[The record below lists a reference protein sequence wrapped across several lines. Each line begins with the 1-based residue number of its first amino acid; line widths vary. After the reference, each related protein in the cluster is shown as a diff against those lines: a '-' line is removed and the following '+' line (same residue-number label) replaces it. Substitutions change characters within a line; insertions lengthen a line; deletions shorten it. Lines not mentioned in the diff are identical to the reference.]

1 MTREGRKRLK
11 YIEEVKNNKIE
22 YKYLNKVLN
31 WQSLN
36 KLKEF
41 LILADNRYIDK
52 KTLMHEDKYPYFTAP
67 INNLIR
73 DFGGTKGTWSR
84 NINLFV
90 SLGLLGKVDTL
101 KIRRK
106 NKLFEEYSMI
116 GKMKRA
122 RKEGISLEKV
132 RDQNVYFI
140 FPYDENILKEAENRA
155 KIMCENGFS
164 KRSFSKI
171 FLQRV
176 FGLGFANTVFFNDIE
191 ESEYTQAVFS
201 KTEEVILEN
210 IAKKH
215 FTFKDE
221 VIKEVAKSID
231 SDIYKN
237 YEENYFRRN
246 VRSAEQIA
254 EFEFGRSVQ
263 IICNKHE
270 LEYKMSDKYM
280 RKMFKL
286 RNNKKLIYD
295 KEYYKKQ
302 KEILEVTDGYFNC
315 NKQCKNKRK

>member
-1 MTREGRKRLK
+1 MTREGKKRLK

-52 KTLMHEDKYPYFTAP
+52 KTLIHEGKYPYFTAP

-73 DFGGTKGTWSR
+73 EFGGTKGTWSR

-90 SLGLLGKVDTL
+90 TLGLLGKVDTFE
-101 KIRRK
+101 IRK
-106 NKLFEEYSMI
+106 QNKLFEEYSMI

-140 FPYDENILKEAENRA
+140 FPYDKNILKEAENRA
-155 KIMCENGFS
+155 KIMCESGFS
-164 KRSFSKI
+164 KRSFSKV

-176 FGLGFANTVFFNDIE
+176 FGLAFANNVFFNDIE
-191 ESEYTQAVFS
+191 ESEYTQAVFDE
-201 KTEEVILEN
+201 TEEVILKN

-221 VIKEVAKSID
+221 VVKEVAKSIN
-231 SDIYKN
+231 SDIYKH
-237 YEENYFRRN
+237 YETNYFRRN
-246 VRSAEQIA
+246 VKSAEQIA

-270 LEYKMSDKYM
+270 LGYKLSDKYM

-302 KEILEVTDGYFNC
+302 KEILEVTNEYF

>member
-11 YIEEVKNNKIE
+11 SIEEVKNDKIE

-31 WQSLN
+31 CQSLN

-52 KTLMHEDKYPYFTAP
+52 KTLMHEGKYPYFTAP

-73 DFGGTKGTWSR
+73 EFGGTKGTWNR

-90 SLGLLGKVDTL
+90 ALGLIGKVNTFE
-101 KIRRK
+101 IRK
-106 NKLFEEYSMI
+106 QNKLFEEYSMI

-122 RKEGISLEKV
+122 RREGISLEKV

-140 FPYDENILKEAENRA
+140 FPYDKNILKEAENRA
-155 KIMCENGFS
+155 KIMCESGFS

-176 FGLGFANTVFFNDIE
+176 FGLAFANNVFFNDIE
-191 ESEYTQAVFS
+191 ESEYTQAVFDE
-201 KTEEVILEN
+201 TEKIILKN
-210 IAKKH
+210 IAQKH

-221 VIKEVAKSID
+221 VVKEVAKSID
-231 SDIYKN
+231 STIYKH

-270 LEYKMSDKYM
+270 LGYKLSDKYM
-280 RKMFKL
+280 RKMFNL

-295 KEYYKKQ
+295 KEFYGKQ
-302 KEILEVTDGYFNC
+302 KEILEVTNAFF

>member
-11 YIEEVKNNKIE
+11 YIKEVKNNKIK

-31 WQSLN
+31 WQSLK

-52 KTLMHEDKYPYFTAP
+52 KTLIHEGKYPYFTAP

-73 DFGGTKGTWSR
+73 EFGGTKGTWNR

-90 SLGLLGKVDTL
+90 TLGLLAKVDTFE
-101 KIRRK
+101 IRK
-106 NKLFEEYSMI
+106 QNKLFEEYSMI

-132 RDQNVYFI
+132 RDQNIYYI

-155 KIMCENGFS
+155 KIMCENGFC

-176 FGLGFANTVFFNDIE
+176 FGLDFANNVFFNDIE
-191 ESEYTQAVFS
+191 ESEYTQAVFDE
-201 KTEEVILEN
+201 TEKIILKN
-210 IAKKH
+210 IAKKQ

-231 SDIYKN
+231 DTIYKY

-246 VRSAEQIA
+246 ARSVEQIA

-270 LEYKMSDKYM
+270 LSYKMSDKYM
-280 RKMFKL
+280 RKMFNL

-302 KEILEVTDGYFNC
+302 KEILEVTNEYF

>member
-11 YIEEVKNNKIE
+11 CIEEVKNDKIE

-31 WQSLN
+31 RQSLD
-36 KLKEF
+36 KLKGF
-41 LILADNRYIDK
+41 LVLADNRYIDK
-52 KTLMHEDKYPYFTAP
+52 KTLIHEGKYPYFTAP
-67 INNLIR
+67 INNLIKE
-73 DFGGTKGTWSR
+73 FGGTKGTWNR

-90 SLGLLGKVDTL
+90 TLGLLGKVNTFE
-101 KIRRK
+101 IRK
-106 NKLFEEYSMI
+106 QNKLFEEYSMI

-140 FPYDENILKEAENRA
+140 FPYDKNILKEAENRE

-176 FGLGFANTVFFNDIE
+176 FGLAFANNVFFNDIE
-191 ESEYTQAVFS
+191 ESEYTQAVFDE
-201 KTEEVILEN
+201 TEKIILKN
-210 IAKKH
+210 IAQKH

-221 VIKEVAKSID
+221 VVKEVAKSIN
-231 SDIYKN
+231 SDIYKH
-237 YEENYFRRN
+237 YETNYFRRN
-246 VRSAEQIA
+246 VKSAEQIA

-270 LEYKMSDKYM
+270 LGYKLSDKYM
-280 RKMFKL
+280 RKMFNL

-295 KEYYKKQ
+295 KEFYGKQ
-302 KEILEVTDGYFNC
+302 KEILEVTNAFF

>member
-1 MTREGRKRLK
+1 MTKEGRKRLK
-11 YIEEVKNNKIE
+11 CIEEVKNDKIE

-31 WQSLN
+31 LQSLN

-41 LILADNRYIDK
+41 LVLADNRYIDK
-52 KTLMHEDKYPYFTAP
+52 KTLIHEGKYPYFTAP

-73 DFGGTKGTWSR
+73 AFGGAKGTWSR

-90 SLGLLGKVDTL
+90 TLGLLGKVNTFE
-101 KIRRK
+101 IRKK
-106 NKLFEEYSMI
+106 NKLFEEYSLI

-122 RKEGISLEKV
+122 RREGISLEKV
-132 RDQNVYFI
+132 KDQNLYYI
-140 FPYDENILKEAENRA
+140 FPYDKDILKEAENRA
-155 KIMCENGFS
+155 KLMCENGFC

-176 FGLGFANTVFFNDIE
+176 FGLDFANNVFFNEIA
-191 ESEYTQAVFS
+191 ESEYTQAVFN
-201 KTEEVILEN
+201 KTEEIILKN

-215 FTFKDE
+215 FTFKGE
-221 VIKEVAKSID
+221 VIKEVTKSID
-231 SDIYKN
+231 SSIYKH

-254 EFEFGRSVQ
+254 EFEFGGSVQ

-270 LEYKMSDKYM
+270 LGYKMSDKYM
-280 RKMFKL
+280 RKMFNL

-295 KEYYKKQ
+295 KDCYKKQ
-302 KEILEVTDGYFNC
+302 KEILEVTDAYFNE
-315 NKQCKNKRK
+315 QCKNKRK